1 MGSVPRPPPASHAAT
16 LSSLTN
22 EPFEE
27 PTSIPHITF
36 ARDQEQV
43 RPQDIRTS
51 VHNGWVMA
59 RNSRIPSRVWNRQS
73 ILVFADFNNFE
84 SPRGSRSQRIAEHDD
99 EDLEDTSSRP
109 DYVRSSASSSYSLD
123 KALPEPPYHVFTLA
137 KKKQLVYI
145 VSLAGLFSPLSSNIY
160 FPALGQIATD
170 LKTSISLVSLTI
182 TVYMVVQG
190 LAPSFWGPLSDTQGR
205 RITFIGTFTVYLL
218 ANVGL
223 GFSNSFATLMVFRGI
238 QAAGSAATIS
248 VGAGVIGDI
257 TTSRERGG
265 LIGVFGGI
273 RMMGQSIGPVF
284 GGIITQFLGFRS
296 IFWFLFGLGFI
307 ALLLILLLLP
317 ETLRSIA
324 GNGTLRLAGIHR
336 PLIYTFSPPSDA
348 LIDHDPTPK
357 RKLALSG
364 IVAPLKFLFEKD
376 VFITLFFGSIVY
388 TVWSMVTSSTTSLFQ
403 SRFHLSDLQIGLAFL
418 PNGAGCVAGSYLTGY
433 LMDHDYRVIES
444 QYRTSKNI
452 PEDTKLNKKDL
463 VDFPIE
469 KSRLR
474 NIWWIVLIFIVATA
488 GYGFSLN
495 INFIALP
502 LILQFFIAYTAT
514 AVFSLNSALVID
526 LYPGASAS
534 ATAVNNLM
542 RCSVGAVGVAVVQ
555 IVINGVGAGI
565 AFLGFAVVTAGA
577 SPLLVLEWFYGEGWR
592 WERRERLKA
601 EEEKKIGNVENAEVV
616 TGK

>member
-1 MGSVPRPPPASHAAT
+1 MGFVPRPPPASHAAT

-22 EPFEE
+22 EPLDE
-27 PTSIPHITF
+27 PTSISRITF
-36 ARDQEQV
+36 AQDQEQ
-43 RPQDIRTS
+43 R
-51 VHNGWVMA
+51 
-59 RNSRIPSRVWNRQS
+59 
-73 ILVFADFNNFE
+73 
-84 SPRGSRSQRIAEHDD
+84 DD
-99 EDLEDTSSRP
+99 EDLEDTGPRP
-109 DYVRSSASSSYSLD
+109 DCIRSSASSSYSLD
-123 KALPEPPYHVFTLA
+123 KALSEPPYHVFTLA

-170 LKTSISLVSLTI
+170 LKTSISLISLTI

-205 RITFIGTFTVYLL
+205 RITFIGTFAVYLL
-218 ANVGL
+218 ANIGL
-223 GFSNSFATLMVFRGI
+223 GFSNSFAALMVFRGI

-257 TTSRERGG
+257 TTARERGG
-265 LIGVFGGI
+265 LIGVFGGSDL
-273 RMMGQSIGPVF
+273 GSI
-284 GGIITQFLGFRS
+284 T
-296 IFWFLFGLGFI
+296 
-307 ALLLILLLLP
+307 LLLILSLLP
-317 ETLRSIA
+317 ETLRSVA

-348 LIDHDPTPK
+348 LIDRDSTPK
-357 RKLALSG
+357 KKLTLSC
-364 IVAPLKFLFEKD
+364 IVAPLKSLFEKD
-376 VFITLFFGSIVY
+376 VFITPFFGSIVY

-403 SRFHLSDLQIGLAFL
+403 SRFHLNDLQIGLAFL
-418 PNGAGCVAGSYLTGY
+418 PNGAGCVTGSYLTGY
-433 LMDHDYRVIES
+433 LMDNDYRVIEL
-444 QYRTSKNI
+444 QYRTSRGI

-474 NIWWIVLIFIVATA
+474 NIWWIVLIFILATA

-495 INFIALP
+495 LNLIALP

-542 RCSVGAVGVAVVQ
+542 RCTVGAAGVAVVQ
-555 IVINGVGAGI
+555 IVINGVGAGF

-577 SPLLVLEWFYGEGWR
+577 SPLLALEWFYGEGWR

-601 EEEKKIGNVENAEVV
+601 GGEKRIDNVENAEVAS
-616 TGK
+616 GK

>member
-1 MGSVPRPPPASHAAT
+1 MGSIPRPPPASHVAT

-22 EPFEE
+22 ALPEE
-27 PTSIPHITF
+27 PTPM
-36 ARDQEQV
+36 DPEQV
-43 RPQDIRTS
+43 RRQDIRTR
-51 VHNGWVMA
+51 VHDGWVMA
-59 RNSRIPSRVWNRQS
+59 RKSRIPSRAWDRQS

-84 SPRGSRSQRIAEHDD
+84 SPRGSRSRIAERDG
-99 EDLEDTSSRP
+99 EDFEDTSSRP

-170 LKTSISLVSLTI
+170 LKTSISLISLTI

-205 RITFIGTFTVYLL
+205 RITFICTFAVYLL

-223 GFSNSFATLMVFRGI
+223 GFSNSFAALMVFRGI

-257 TTSRERGG
+257 TTARERGG

-296 IFWFLFGLGFI
+296 IFWFLFGLGSV

-348 LIDHDPTPK
+348 LIDRDPTPK
-357 RKLALSG
+357 KKVTLSD

-403 SRFHLSDLQIGLAFL
+403 SRFHLNDLQIGLAFL

-433 LMDHDYRVIES
+433 LMDHDYHVIES
-444 QYRTSKNI
+444 QYRTSRNI

-474 NIWWIVLIFIVATA
+474 NIWWNVLIFIAATA

-495 INFIALP
+495 LDRIAIP
-502 LILQFFIAYTAT
+502 LMLQFFIAYTAT
-514 AVFSLNSALVID
+514 AVFSFNSALVID

-555 IVINGVGAGI
+555 IVIDGVGAGVT
-565 AFLGFAVVTAGA
+565 FLIFAAVTMGT
-577 SPLLVLEWFYGEGWR
+577 SPLLVLEWLYGEGWR
-592 WERRERLKA
+592 RERRERLKA
-601 EEEKKIGNVENAEVV
+601 KDEKEIGNVEN
-616 TGK
+616 GKAMIAK

>member
-1 MGSVPRPPPASHAAT
+1 MGSIARPPPASHAAT
-16 LSSLTN
+16 FLALTN
-22 EPFEE
+22 EPLEE
-27 PTSIPHITF
+27 PKSI
-36 ARDQEQV
+36 AQEQL
-43 RPQDIRTS
+43 RPRDIK
-51 VHNGWVMA
+51 
-59 RNSRIPSRVWNRQS
+59 SRVYN
-73 ILVFADFNNFE
+73 
-84 SPRGSRSQRIAEHDD
+84 G
-99 EDLEDTSSRP
+99 
-109 DYVRSSASSSYSLD
+109 LD

-170 LKTSISLVSLTI
+170 LKTSISLISLTI

-205 RITFIGTFTVYLL
+205 RITFIGTFAVYLL

-223 GFSNSFATLMVFRGI
+223 GFSNSFAALMVFRGI

-257 TTSRERGG
+257 TTARERGG

-307 ALLLILLLLP
+307 TLLLILLLLP

-324 GNGTLRLAGIHR
+324 GNGTLRLAGVHR

-348 LIDHDPTPK
+348 LIDRDPTPK
-357 RKLALSG
+357 KKLTLSSV
-364 IVAPLKFLFEKD
+364 VAPLKFLFEKD

-388 TVWSMVTSSTTSLFQ
+388 TVWSMVASSTTSLFQ
-403 SRFHLSDLQIGLAFL
+403 SRFHLNDLQIGLAFL
-418 PNGAGCVAGSYLTGY
+418 PNGAGCVAGSYLTGS

-474 NIWWIVLIFIVATA
+474 NIWWIVSIFIVATA

-495 INFIALP
+495 LNLIALP
-502 LILQFFIAYTAT
+502 LILQFVIAYTAT
-514 AVFSLNSALVID
+514 AVFSLNT
-526 LYPGASAS
+526 SAS

-542 RCSVGAVGVAVVQ
+542 RCS
-555 IVINGVGAGI
+555 IVINRVGAGV
-565 AFLGFAVVTAGA
+565 AFLVFAVVTAGA
-577 SPLLVLEWFYGEGWR
+577 CPLLVVEWFYGEGWR

-601 EEEKKIGNVENAEVV
+601 EERIENAEVV
-616 TGK
+616 TWK

>member
-1 MGSVPRPPPASHAAT
+1 MGYIPRPPPASHAAT

-22 EPFEE
+22 ALPEGQDQ
-27 PTSIPHITF
+27 
-36 ARDQEQV
+36 ARL
-43 RPQDIRTS
+43 QDIRTGI
-51 VHNGWVMA
+51 HDGWVMA
-59 RNSRIPSRVWNRQS
+59 RKSRIPLRAWDRQS
-73 ILVFADFNNFE
+73 IPVFADFNNFE
-84 SPRGSRSQRIAEHDD
+84 SPRGSRTRILGRDGR
-99 EDLEDTSSRP
+99 DLKNTSFRP
-109 DYVRSSASSSYSLD
+109 EYVRSKASSSYSLD

-145 VSLAGLFSPLSSNIY
+145 VSFAGLFSPLSSNIY
-160 FPALGQIATD
+160 FPALGQIAMD

-205 RITFIGTFTVYLL
+205 RITFIGTFAVYLL

-223 GFSNSFATLMVFRGI
+223 GFSNSFAALMFFRGI

-248 VGAGVIGDI
+248 IGAGVIGDI
-257 TTSRERGG
+257 TTARERGG
-265 LIGVFGGI
+265 LIGIFGGI

-284 GGIITQFLGFRS
+284 GGILTQFLGFRS
-296 IFWFLFGLGFI
+296 IFWFLFGLGSI
-307 ALLLILLLLP
+307 ALTLIVLLLP

-324 GNGTLRLAGIHR
+324 GNGTLRLVGIHR

-348 LIDHDPTPK
+348 LIDRDHVPK
-357 RKLALSG
+357 KKVTLSS

-376 VFITLFFGSIVY
+376 VFVTLFFGSIVY
-388 TVWSMVTSSTTSLFQ
+388 TVWSMVTSSTTSVFQ
-403 SRFHLSDLQIGLAFL
+403 SRFHLNDLQVGLAFL

-433 LMDHDYRVIES
+433 LMDYDYHVIES
-444 QYRTSKNI
+444 QYRISRNI
-452 PEDTKLNKKDL
+452 PEDTILTKKDL
-463 VDFPIE
+463 TDFPVE

-474 NIWWIVLIFIVATA
+474 NIWWIVLIFIAATA

-495 INFIALP
+495 LNLIAIP
-502 LILQFFIAYTAT
+502 LIFQFFIAYAAT

-542 RCSVGAVGVAVVQ
+542 RCSMGAFGVAIVQIIIDRVGVRV
-555 IVINGVGAGI
+555 
-565 AFLGFAVVTAGA
+565 AFSSLAAVTAGT
-577 SPLLVLEWFYGEGWR
+577 SPLLVLEWLYGEGWR
-592 WERRERLKA
+592 MERMERLKA
-601 EEEKKIGNVENAEVV
+601 EDEKKIGNVEN
-616 TGK
+616 GKTMTAG